1 MDNKTVLIVE
11 DDLFILNMY
20 VTKLKSVGFTVESA
34 EDGTSAIEIAKR
46 IIPDVILLDVIM
58 PVMDG
63 FETLAQIKKEERLKN
78 IPIILLTNLSQ
89 KPNIEKGL
97 KMGAVDY
104 IIKAHFTPS
113 EVVDKIKKVLYSSAK

>member
-1 MDNKTVLIVE
+1 MENKRILIVE

-20 VTKLKSVGFTVESA
+20 VTKLKSDGFIVESA
-34 EDGTSAIEIAKR
+34 EDGMSAIQMAKKN
-46 IIPDVILLDVIM
+46 IPDVILLDVIM

-63 FETLAQIKKEERLKN
+63 FETLAQIKKEERLKDV
-78 IPIILLTNLSQ
+78 PIILLTNLSQ

-113 EVVDKIKKVLYSSAK
+113 EVVDKIRKVLSDGK

>member
-1 MDNKTVLIVE
+1 MENKKVLIVE

-20 VTKLKSVGFTVESA
+20 VTKLKSEGFAVDSA
-34 EDGTSAIEIAKR
+34 EDGMSAIQMAKKNV
-46 IIPDVILLDVIM
+46 PDIILLDIIM
-58 PVMDG
+58 PVVDG
-63 FETLAQIKKEERLKN
+63 FETLAQIKKDDKLKDV
-78 IPIILLTNLSQ
+78 PIILLTNLSQ

-113 EVVDKIKKVLYSSAK
+113 EVVEKIKKVLNDGK

>member
-1 MDNKTVLIVE
+1 MENKIILIVE

-20 VTKLKSVGFTVESA
+20 VTKLKSAGFTVESA
-34 EDGTSAIEIAKR
+34 EDGTSAIQMAKKNR
-46 IIPDVILLDVIM
+46 PDIILLDVIM
-58 PVMDG
+58 PIMDG
-63 FETLAQIKKEERLKN
+63 FETLSQIKKEEKLKD

-113 EVVDKIKKVLYSSAK
+113 EVVDKIKKVLNDDK